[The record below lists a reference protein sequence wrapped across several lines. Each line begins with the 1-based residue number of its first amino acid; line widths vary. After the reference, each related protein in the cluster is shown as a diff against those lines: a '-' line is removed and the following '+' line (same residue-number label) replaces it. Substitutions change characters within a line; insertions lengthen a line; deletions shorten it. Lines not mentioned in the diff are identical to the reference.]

1 MSTENNEVYDLSES
15 RQGNIIACAVLT
27 WVISAFVVASR
38 LYLRGHLMKLLG
50 PEDWVILAALFFSLA
65 QSIGFTVMASLGLG
79 KHFVAIPPENFVHML
94 EVRLLL
100 NAIHRVH
107 GISAMLTIHCHRH
120 HGLQSFSTHVACLC
134 RKSASCCCTCGH

>member
-1 MSTENNEVYDLSES
+1 MSTENNGVYDLSES

-79 KHFVAIPPENFVHML
+79 KHFVAIPPQNYVPML

-100 NAIHRVH
+100 TAIHRVH
-107 GISAMLTIHCHRH
+107 GLASVSWRLTIRVTGIMVYDPFLHM
-120 HGLQSFSTHVACLC
+120 
-134 RKSASCCCTCGH
+134 